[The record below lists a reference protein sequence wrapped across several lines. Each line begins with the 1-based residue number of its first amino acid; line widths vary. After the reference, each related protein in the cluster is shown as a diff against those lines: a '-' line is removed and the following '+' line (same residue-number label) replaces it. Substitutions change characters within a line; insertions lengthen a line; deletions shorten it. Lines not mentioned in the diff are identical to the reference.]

1 MANTNSTPN
10 YSLPLFVPE
19 DKPSW
24 LGSWN
29 DAMTKIDIGI
39 HGGSQQGDRNAL
51 AIQELSTKT
60 DEQLVMINQ
69 NKEDITNLETR
80 VQGVETYTSLVV
92 PASIP
97 STIVP
102 ASYTDGDNSTTAT
115 FEKQSGGFLSFSINP
130 VIATANA
137 VAAIHTEVFIDGILS
152 YISND
157 GVFVNSR
164 KASIRTGFY
173 FIPDGKTFAANISLN
188 GQPPLQANVEP
199 YFTPYK
205 IYDVSTLQA
214 VDPSE
219 PPTQP
224 EL

>member
-29 DAMTKIDIGI
+29 DAMTKIDGGI

-51 AIQELSTKT
+51 AIQELSTKA

-69 NKEDITNLETR
+69 NKEDITILETR
-80 VQGVETYTSLVV
+80 VQGIETHDKIVM
-92 PASIP
+92 PANGL
-97 STIVP
+97 STIIP
-102 ASYTDGDNSTTAT
+102 TSYTEEEGATTAN
-115 FEKQSGGFLSFSINP
+115 FEKHGAGFLAFSIHP
-130 VIATANA
+130 SILQANTVGA
-137 VAAIHTEVFIDGILS
+137 LNIKIYVDGVLS
-152 YISND
+152 YCSND
-157 GVFVNSR
+157 AIFVFSNKRAVLSC
-164 KASIRTGFY
+164 FY
-173 FIPDGKTFAANISLN
+173 FIPAGKSFSADISLN
-188 GQPPLQANVEP
+188 GQPPLQANVEA

-205 IYDVSTLQA
+205 IYDVSTLNEVA
-214 VDPSE
+214 PSE
-219 PPTQP
+219 PLQP